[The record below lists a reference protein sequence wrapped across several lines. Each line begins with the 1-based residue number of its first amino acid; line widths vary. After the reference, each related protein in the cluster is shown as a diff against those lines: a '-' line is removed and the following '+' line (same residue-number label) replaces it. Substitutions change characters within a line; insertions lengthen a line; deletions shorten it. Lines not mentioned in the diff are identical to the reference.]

1 MVLHGRFS
9 LFCHDTVCVGH
20 IRKKRRDPN
29 TNKFTRICDACEDK
43 YLYKKHL
50 KNEMKLEES
59 MVAQELLLEAKCKDM
74 QEMIKGKK
82 TKLEV
87 LKQKNEELIAEKKKN
102 EQKCKSQEEQ
112 LEKRVDKLT
121 QKEY

>member
-1 MVLHGRFS
+1 MVHHGGFS
-9 LFCHDTVCVGH
+9 LFCHDIVCIGH

-29 TNKFTRICDACEDK
+29 TNKFSRICDDCEDR

-59 MVAQELLLEAKCKDM
+59 MVAQQLLLEAKCKDL
-74 QEMIKGKK
+74 QEMLKGKK
-82 TKLEV
+82 VKLEV
-87 LKQKNEELIAEKKKN
+87 LKQKNQELSEQKKKN

-112 LEKRVDKLT
+112 L
-121 QKEY
+121 